1 MESLFF
7 MKRVLVSALVFILFA
22 TNASNADASNS
33 NIQATS
39 GPTEPQEAASKQTA
53 GIRHA
58 DLENPFANWSSKRK
72 KKLESLVDSA
82 FSETHQGYS
91 ADEILLD
98 DTLRKKFLA
107 SCQQADSNATE
118 FQCCWALLNLRKAGK
133 LSRKSTKRRPAAD
146 LESILPLAESAA
158 RSIQDEHNVSTDKM
172 VAHPGLRKQFDDLIL
187 NLNSGADL
195 YAYRKA
201 AFRLRK
207 TRKLKPELIVRVADW
222 NKVVLRKLAS
232 EFAKNLDSVP
242 KKPGVYLF
250 FDQSGYLY
258 IGEAKNLRDRLKQ
271 HLDESDRAS
280 LANYFKQNKL
290 SKIQIEIHVFDPQ
303 SDGRKVSARR
313 AYESELIRTRNPRF
327 NIRP

>member
-1 MESLFF
+1 MESSDSVNRFSTLG
-7 MKRVLVSALVFILFA
+7 LVFILLTVYTAIANAQA
-22 TNASNADASNS
+22 TLRPAKSQDSASNQKAESHQLDFDVS
-33 NIQATS
+33 I
-39 GPTEPQEAASKQTA
+39 
-53 GIRHA
+53 
-58 DLENPFANWSSKRK
+58 DDPFANWSSQEK
-72 KKLESLVDSA
+72 KKLESFVDSA
-82 FSETHQGYS
+82 FSETHQGFS
-91 ADEILLD
+91 ADELLLD
-98 DTLRKKFLA
+98 DRLRMKFVA
-107 SCQQADSNATE
+107 MCQQSDLDATE
-118 FQCCWALLNLRKAGK
+118 FQYCWALLNLRKAGK
-133 LSRKSTKRRPAAD
+133 LSKKSTKRRPAAD

-172 VAHPGLRKQFDDLIL
+172 IAHPELRKQFDDLIL
-187 NLNSGADL
+187 NLNSDADV

-222 NKVVLRKLAS
+222 NKVVSRKLAS
-232 EFAKNLDSVP
+232 EFAENLGSVP
-242 KKPGVYLF
+242 AKPGVYLF

-290 SKIQIEIHVFDPQ
+290 SKIQIEIHAFDPQ

>member
-1 MESLFF
+1 MESS
-7 MKRVLVSALVFILFA
+7 VSVNRFATLGIVFILLTVNTSIA
-22 TNASNADASNS
+22 NA
-33 NIQATS
+33 QATLRPAKS
-39 GPTEPQEAASKQTA
+39 QDSASKQKA
-53 GIRHA
+53 
-58 DLENPFANWSSKRK
+58 ENRQLDFDVSFDDPFASWPSQKK

-82 FSETHQGYS
+82 FSETHQGFS
-91 ADEILLD
+91 ADELLLN
-98 DTLRKKFLA
+98 DTLRKKFIAL
-107 SCQQADSNATE
+107 CQQSDLDATE
-118 FQCCWALLNLRKAGK
+118 FQYCWALLNLRKAGK
-133 LSRKSTKRRPAAD
+133 LSKKSTARRPAAD

-172 VAHPGLRKQFDDLIL
+172 IAHPKLRKQFDDLIL
-187 NLNSGADL
+187 NLNSDADV

-222 NKVVLRKLAS
+222 NKVVSRKLAS
-232 EFAKNLDSVP
+232 EFAENLDSVP
-242 KKPGVYLF
+242 EKPGVYLF

-258 IGEAKNLRDRLKQ
+258 IGEAKNLRERLKQ

-290 SKIQIEIHVFDPQ
+290 SKIQIEIHAFDPQ